1 MEKRNE
7 RKHELPCKAMLNFL
21 LRSELEAES
30 SLNPLASE
38 FVPSYLKPEIPNLNL
53 NSNQKMKSEATSTT
67 SLGHSE
73 IVGDASYLHAQR
85 QLFELLH
92 QLGNKMMPLKA
103 INVSLTP
110 DGHGINMQFL
120 GERGTLSKQM
130 FNEKLCQNASLHLEM
145 DERSCMPRR
154 LPNVLAA
161 NFMARMGDVLNDK
174 MAWSD
179 QADDTNSSS
188 TTTTINSINSDAIKP
203 ENLQGNLIKSFA
215 IPISQ
220 ATDIWKCD
228 KLIASPSGSY
238 VVSKKQLEP
247 STIKITGSA
256 AELKRSKP
264 SLISKAPSPSGVK
277 LNNRSEIRQRP
288 GIAKLD
294 LQYEKKSIKGTPTPR
309 KSMGQPIKKGPQKL
323 APRGTYTSQIRQTE
337 AQKRLGLLK
346 VEK

>member
-1 MEKRNE
+1 MKMEKRNE

-92 QLGNKMMPLKA
+92 QLGNKMMPLQA

-120 GERGTLSKQM
+120 GERETLSKQM
-130 FNEKLCQNASLHLEM
+130 LNEKLCQNASLHLEM

-188 TTTTINSINSDAIKP
+188 TTTTINSINSDATKP

-220 ATDIWKCD
+220 ATDICKCD
-228 KLIASPSGSY
+228 KLNASPSGSY

-247 STIKITGSA
+247 TTGSA

-264 SLISKAPSPSGVK
+264 SLISKAPSPSGLK
-277 LNNRSEIRQRP
+277 LNRSEIRQRP

-294 LQYEKKSIKGTPTPR
+294 LQHEKKSIKGTPTPR
-309 KSMGQPIKKGPQKL
+309 KSMGQPIKKSPQKL
-323 APRGTYTSQIRQTE
+323 PPRGTYTSQIRQTE

-346 VEK
+346 VDK